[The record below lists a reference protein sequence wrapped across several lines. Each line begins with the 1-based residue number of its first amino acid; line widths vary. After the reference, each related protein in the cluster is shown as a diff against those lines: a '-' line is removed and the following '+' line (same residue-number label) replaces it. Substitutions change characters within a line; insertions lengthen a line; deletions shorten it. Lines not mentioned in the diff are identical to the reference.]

1 MIFPKEAAVYENLN
15 TSFTIFPELIA
26 DLLTQRLT
34 GYVQLRYPAY
44 EGTVFLDRGVVLN
57 AVGRPGT
64 RVVTG
69 VDALRDI
76 EERAAER
83 GGGINVYTLAPG
95 VATMLA
101 AIVDS
106 EVLYRDLSSSFTSLD
121 RLIAK
126 LRTEGHTGYIEIA
139 GPDGGEFGFIF
150 LSEGEPVEGVLSAN
164 GHSQTGA
171 AVVPS
176 LVAAIADMEAT
187 FHVYRAV
194 APPATDQA
202 DTDLAAVPGMD
213 ETDAPGEPVGSAAP
227 VAGNGWAAPLAEE
240 AGERQELIELWQEL
254 LSRVEL
260 VVDQVGGRGAF
271 ATAFRRALVAQASRF
286 PFLDPFAAE
295 FEYSSGT
302 VELHGRPEPDLSL
315 GLGTCLRETI
325 AGLVRQLKRTDLET
339 QLRAALVETVA
350 RSTAAIERYD
360 LRATLAEYLS

>member
-1 MIFPKEAAVYENLN
+1 MIFPNERAVYENLN

-26 DLLTQRLT
+26 DLLSQRLT

-57 AVGRPGT
+57 AVERPGART
-64 RVVTG
+64 VTG
-69 VDALRDI
+69 VEALRNI

-106 EVLYRDLSSSFTSLD
+106 EVLYKDLSSSFTSLD

-139 GPDGGEFGFIF
+139 DPDGGEFGFIF
-150 LSEGEPVEGVLSAN
+150 LSQGDPIEGVLCAN

-171 AVVPS
+171 AIVPR
-176 LVAAIADMEAT
+176 LVDAVANMEAT

-194 APPATDQA
+194 APEATEPSEA
-202 DTDLAAVPGMD
+202 
-213 ETDAPGEPVGSAAP
+213 EPVVARPAHPGAAT
-227 VAGNGWAAPLAEE
+227 NGATAEQRSDTFVPRP
-240 AGERQELIELWQEL
+240 ADSTAERQEQLDLWQEL

-260 VVDQVGGRGAF
+260 VVDQIRGKGAF
-271 ATAFRRALVAQASRF
+271 VTAFRRARVAQAGRF

-295 FEYSSGT
+295 FEYSNG
-302 VELHGRPEPDLSL
+302 VLELHGPLESELSL
-315 GLGTCLRETI
+315 GAGTCLHETI
-325 AGLVRQLKRTDLET
+325 AALAQQLRRNDLE
-339 QLRAALVETVA
+339 QQIRAALVETVA
-350 RSTAAIERYD
+350 RNAAAIERYG
-360 LRATLAEYLS
+360 LRATLAEFLS

>member
-1 MIFPKEAAVYENLN
+1 MIFPKERAVYENLN

-26 DLLTQRLT
+26 DLLSQRLT
-34 GYVQLRYPAY
+34 GYVQLRGPAF

-57 AVGRPGT
+57 AVARRGGRA
-64 RVVTG
+64 VTG
-69 VDALRDI
+69 VDALRAI

-83 GGGINVYTLAPG
+83 GGGIGVYTLAPG

-106 EVLYRDLSSSFTSLD
+106 EALYKDLSSSFTSLD

-150 LSEGEPVEGVLSAN
+150 LNQGDPIEGVLCAN

-171 AVVPS
+171 AIVPR
-176 LVAAIADMEAT
+176 LIDAVANMEAT

-194 APPATDQA
+194 APA
-202 DTDLAAVPGMD
+202 DAEAS
-213 ETDAPGEPVGSAAP
+213 DAEPVAVAAAGAAP
-227 VAGNGWAAPLAEE
+227 APAAEE
-240 AGERQELIELWQEL
+240 APASFAPRPADSAAERQEQIELWQEL

-260 VVDQVGGRGAF
+260 VVDQLGGKGTF
-271 ATAFRRALVAQASRF
+271 ATAFRRSLVAQAGRF

-295 FEYSSGT
+295 FEYSNG
-302 VELHGRPEPDLSL
+302 VLELHGPLDPELSL
-315 GLGTCLRETI
+315 GAGTCLSETI
-325 AGLVRQLKRTDLET
+325 AALGQQLRRGDLE
-339 QLRAALVETVA
+339 QQIRAALVETVA
-350 RSTAAIERYD
+350 RNAAAIDRYG
-360 LRATLAEYLS
+360 LRSTLAVFLS